1 MLGVDEELGSTGAR
15 LAGVGHGQSSD
26 VVTDLG
32 AVRLLELIGDGT
44 TAVTSDGANAGNIVG
59 GLRGRSAG
67 TSSAR
72 VGVTRVGAAEL
83 VHEVGN
89 HTVEVETIVETSVGK
104 VDEVVCEDVKRGSRF
119 SACMIGDVVVSEYL
133 QQVTGS

>member
-1 MLGVDEELGSTGAR
+1 MLGVDEELGTTGAR

-26 VVTDLG
+26 LVTELG

-44 TAVTSDGANAGNIVG
+44 TRVTGNGALAGNIVG

-72 VGVTRVGAAEL
+72 VGVARVGAAEL

-89 HTVEVETIVETSVGK
+89 HTVEVKTVVETRVGK
-104 VDEVVCEDVKRGSRF
+104 VDEVVCIEVSCKF
-119 SACMIGDVVVSEYL
+119 SAIKTKSRSFVYNL